1 MFHGDAPGRF
11 GYIVRVQ
18 TQPPFRFV
26 VVGSGNICRTYL
38 KAIARQPSLA
48 VAGVVSR
55 SGRRPEDL
63 PAGVG
68 VFPSLAAVDVPFD
81 AVVLTTPNGLH
92 HQGAIEAAALG
103 KHVLTE
109 KVLDIS
115 RDAMDRMMAACREA
129 GVKLAVTYQ
138 RRMSPDN
145 RAIKQLLDAGR
156 LGRVFAA
163 DMQVKFWRDAAYYRS
178 GAYRG
183 TVAVDGGGAFTQ
195 QAAHNADLLCWFFGL
210 PARVVSLCDRFVHD
224 IEVEDHGAALLHYPN
239 GMIATFCASTACKPG
254 FPTRFEIHASG
265 GSIVTEN
272 DCITHWSIADVP
284 NPAERKFE
292 VHDGATSAA
301 VTDTAGHEAILCD
314 FAEAV
319 RTGREPAVPAESGR
333 LASELILQIYGNN
346 LLAGRQ
352 G

>member
-1 MFHGDAPGRF
+1 M
-11 GYIVRVQ
+11 
-18 TQPPFRFV
+18 QPPAPFRFV
-26 VVGSGNICRTYL
+26 IVGSGNICRTYL
-38 KAIARQPSLA
+38 KAISRQPALA
-48 VAGVVSR
+48 IAGVVSR

-63 PAGVG
+63 PPGAG
-68 VFPSLAAVDVPFD
+68 VFPTLAAVDVPFD

-92 HQGAIEAAALG
+92 HQGAIEAAALS

-115 RDAMDRMMAACREA
+115 REAMDRMMQACGAA

-163 DMQVKFWRDAAYYRS
+163 DMQVKFWRDAAYYKS

-239 GMIATFCASTACKPG
+239 GMIATFTASTACKPG
-254 FPTRFEIHASG
+254 FPTRFELHTSC
-265 GSIVTEN
+265 GSIITEN
-272 DCITHWSIADVP
+272 DRITHWSIADVP
-284 NPAERKFE
+284 NPAERTFD

-319 RTGREPAVPAESGR
+319 RVGREPMVPAESGR
-333 LASELILQIYGNN
+333 LASDLILQIYGNN
-346 LLAGRQ
+346 LLAGRVSE
-352 G
+352 GA

>member
-1 MFHGDAPGRF
+1 
-11 GYIVRVQ
+11 
-18 TQPPFRFV
+18 
-26 VVGSGNICRTYL
+26 
-38 KAIARQPSLA
+38 
-48 VAGVVSR
+48 
-55 SGRRPEDL
+55 
-63 PAGVG
+63 
-68 VFPSLAAVDVPFD
+68 
-81 AVVLTTPNGLH
+81 
-92 HQGAIEAAALG
+92 
-103 KHVLTE
+103 
-109 KVLDIS
+109 
-115 RDAMDRMMAACREA
+115 
-129 GVKLAVTYQ
+129 
-138 RRMSPDN
+138 
-145 RAIKQLLDAGR
+145 
-156 LGRVFAA
+156 
-163 DMQVKFWRDAAYYRS
+163 
-178 GAYRG
+178 
-183 TVAVDGGGAFTQ
+183 
-195 QAAHNADLLCWFFGL
+195 LLCWFFGL

-301 VTDTAGHEAILCD
+301 VTDTAGHEAILGD

>member
-1 MFHGDAPGRF
+1 M
-11 GYIVRVQ
+11 
-18 TQPPFRFV
+18 QPHLPFRFV
-26 VVGSGNICRTYL
+26 IIGSGNICRTYL
-38 KAIARQPSLA
+38 NAIAGQPGLT

-55 SGRRPEDL
+55 SGRRPEGL
-63 PAGVG
+63 PEGVG
-68 VFPSLAAVDVPFD
+68 VFPTLAAVDVPFE

-109 KVLDIS
+109 KVLEIS
-115 RDAMDRMMAACREA
+115 REAMDQMMSACRKA

-145 RAIKQLLDAGR
+145 RAIKGLLDVGR

-163 DMQVKFWRDAAYYRS
+163 DMQVKFWRDAGYYRS

-183 TVAVDGGGAFTQ
+183 TIAVDGGGAFTQ

-210 PARVVSLCDRFVHD
+210 PTRVVSLCDRFVHD
-224 IEVEDHGAALLHYPN
+224 IEAEDHGAALLHYPN

-254 FPTRFEIHASG
+254 FPTRFEIHTRI

-272 DCITHWSIADVP
+272 DRITHWSIEGVS

-301 VTDTAGHEAILCD
+301 VTDTAGHEAILSD

-319 RTGREPAVPAESGR
+319 RTGRDPAVPAESGR

-346 LLAGRQ
+346 LLGAKPAG
-352 G
+352 